1 MRKARHTQSKIQNK
15 SQAQSSNDR
24 NAVAL
29 LPLGRSG
36 LGVSVVR
43 AGFEFRISDFVL
55 SVALLTLLAANA
67 LGDARDPCDATHGA
81 RGELTGCVS
90 VEGRGFFEDPLY
102 REQEDN
108 NGSLAAQ
115 PEYYYQWENGSIFTF
130 TPFGRIDSADS
141 ERTHWDIRELYYLYP
156 RDWWSVR
163 AGVGRV
169 FWGAT
174 EFVHL
179 VDVINQT
186 DLVEHIDGEDKL
198 GQPLFQFS
206 ASRNWGSLDVF
217 ILPFFRE
224 RTFPGREGRLRPGLV
239 IDTDHAVFE
248 STSEENAK
256 DLVIRYSR
264 TLGGIDF
271 GVYFFKGTNRDPLLV
286 PADYLD
292 PNDTDDP
299 RLIPFY
305 ERVDQFGVDA
315 QWATGNWLWKFEGLY
330 RDGYVDPFFAGTGG
344 VEYTFFGVG
353 GGNTDVGL
361 LAEYAYDHRGDD
373 PEMTSIYDNDAFF
386 GVRLSP
392 NDMASTLVLVGFMQ
406 DLDDSE
412 NALIVEA
419 GRRFGS
425 HWRLSLDAWIF
436 CNTSEE
442 SVIYDLRDDSFLRME
457 LAYHF

>member
-1 MRKARHTQSKIQNK
+1 MHTRMFLLLGALAIG
-15 SQAQSSNDR
+15 SSCVLPPAYCDENDTP
-24 NAVAL
+24 A
-29 LPLGRSG
+29 GTHE
-36 LGVSVVR
+36 VR
-43 AGFEFRISDFVL
+43 D
-55 SVALLTLLAANA
+55 
-67 LGDARDPCDATHGA
+67 
-81 RGELTGCVS
+81 ELTGYVS
-90 VEGRGFFEDPLY
+90 AEGRWFFQDPLFPD
-102 REQEDN
+102 QEDHN
-108 NGSLAAQ
+108 ASLAAQ
-115 PEYYYQWENGSIFTF
+115 PEYYHQWQNGSLFTF
-130 TPFGRIDSADS
+130 TPFGRVDSADS

-156 RDWWSVR
+156 KDWWSFRV
-163 AGVGRV
+163 GVARV

-179 VDVINQT
+179 VDVVNQT
-186 DLVEHIDGEDKL
+186 DLVEHIDGEEKL
-198 GQPLFQFS
+198 GQPLIQFS
-206 ASRNWGSLDVF
+206 AMRGWGTLEIF
-217 ILPFFRE
+217 ILPYFRE
-224 RTFPGREGRLRPGLV
+224 RTYPGSDGRLRPELV
-239 IDTDHAVFE
+239 VDTDHPLYE
-248 STSEENAK
+248 STGKENAK
-256 DLVIRYSR
+256 DILIRYSR
-264 TLGGIDF
+264 TLGDLDF
-271 GVYFFKGTNRDPLLV
+271 GVYFFKGTNRDPALV

-292 PNDTDDP
+292 PNDTGDP

-305 ERVDQFGVDA
+305 DRVDQFGVDA

-330 RDGYVDPFFAGTGG
+330 KSGYLDPFFAATGG
-344 VEYTFFGVG
+344 VEYTFFGLG

-412 NALIVEA
+412 NAVIVEA

-436 CNTSEE
+436 CNTPQE
-442 SVIYDLRDDSFLRME
+442 SRIYDLRDDSFLRME